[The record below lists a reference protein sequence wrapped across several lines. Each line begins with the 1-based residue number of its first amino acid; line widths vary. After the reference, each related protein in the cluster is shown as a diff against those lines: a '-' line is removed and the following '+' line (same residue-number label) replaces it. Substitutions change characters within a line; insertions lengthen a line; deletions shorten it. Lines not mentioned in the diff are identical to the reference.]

1 MAQKELNMELT
12 DAEAIYLLS
21 FCLEGAAIHTK
32 RSEEQYGDVDFEVKK
47 RVKLVKRVYAAITD
61 MYPAIGHLPDI
72 KSDWDVIKNIE

>member
-12 DAEAIYLLS
+12 DAEALYLLS
-21 FCLEGAAIHTK
+21 FCLEGAAFLTK

-47 RVKLVKRVYAAITD
+47 RVKLAKRVYVAITD
-61 MYPAIGHLPDI
+61 MYPAIGQLPNI